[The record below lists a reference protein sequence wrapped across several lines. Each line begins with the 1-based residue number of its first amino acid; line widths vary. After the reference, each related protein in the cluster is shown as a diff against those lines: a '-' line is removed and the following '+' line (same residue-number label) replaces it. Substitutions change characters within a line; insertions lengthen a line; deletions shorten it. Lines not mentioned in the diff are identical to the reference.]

1 MIFIYFELQIYFI
14 KTRCFYK
21 YLKKM
26 DFFTSQKSTS
36 STTSVFENI
45 MNMIYSSNSNPDTS
59 NVNSVTSN
67 VNNVISNVNPVTSN
81 VNNVISN
88 ITKKRKNEFDDEEE
102 NDEDYDDDSDDD
114 YHDYEINLK
123 VQKLFNPV
131 EFHKHFLTSNIQS
144 MYYMSYE
151 FDNEQCTYEIDIEQK
166 YESDKPM
173 MFQYIY
179 NDYKSNLQ
187 MPTPESLREMIN
199 YVIGYNL
206 AKKNKYM
213 FIPFYAYETING
225 LKIDGVIVIDIET
238 MNLYLLSTQD
248 IPILE
253 IILVK
258 VCEDLHIF
266 DIDLN
271 YVPQCEWR
279 NKNVIPF
286 TNVCDIFDIFDI
298 Y

>member
-1 MIFIYFELQIYFI
+1 
-14 KTRCFYK
+14 
-21 YLKKM
+21 M

-45 MNMIYSSNSNPDTS
+45 MNMIYSSNP
-59 NVNSVTSN
+59 VT
-67 VNNVISNVNPVTSN
+67 SNVNPVTSNVNPVNPVISNINHMISN

-88 ITKKRKNEFDDEEE
+88 ITKKRKNEFDD
-102 NDEDYDDDSDDD
+102 DEDSDDD
-114 YHDYEINLK
+114 YKDYEINIK

-131 EFHKHFLTSNIQS
+131 EFHKHFSTSSIQS

-187 MPTPESLREMIN
+187 MPTPESLHEMIN

-206 AKKNKYM
+206 TKKNKYM
-213 FIPFYAYETING
+213 FIPFYAYETMSG
-225 LKIDGVIVIDIET
+225 FKIDGAIIIDIET
-238 MNLYLLSTQD
+238 MNLYLLSSQD
-248 IPILE
+248 IPIVE

-286 TNVCDIFDIFDI
+286 TNVCDIFDI